1 MSTMN
6 HQKDRPWLMRTY
18 SGYASA
24 RESNALYRANL
35 AKGQTGLSIAF
46 DLPTQTGYDSD
57 HVLARGEVGKLGVP
71 VRSCRDMEILF
82 DGIPIQKMNTSM
94 TINAP
99 TAWILSLYLA
109 TAEKQG
115 ADIGQLRGTTQN
127 DILKEYLSRGTYIF
141 PPQPSM
147 RLTAEV
153 ISYTVNHVP
162 LWNPI
167 NICSYHLQETGA
179 TPVQEIAFTMAN
191 AVTVLDTVREAG
203 EIQTED
209 FPRVVGRISF
219 FLNAGIRFV
228 EEMCKVR
235 VFTRMWDRI
244 CKERYGVE
252 DPKLRRFRY
261 GLQVNSLGL
270 TDQQPENNIAR
281 IIYEFLGVVLSK
293 KARARSV
300 QLPAW
305 NEALGLPRQ
314 WDQQWSLRL
323 QQIMAYETD
332 LLEYDDIFD
341 GSMVV
346 ARKEDELEE
355 AAQAELDKILEMG
368 GVITALETGY
378 MKRSLVESNA
388 RRIRE
393 IENRDRVVVGVNDF
407 VETEPSPLIQ
417 SMESSFLMV
426 DPTVEE
432 EQVRL
437 LDEFRKTRDAD
448 AVQSALDRLR
458 ESLHRGE
465 NIMVPSRDCAA
476 AGVTTGEWADALR
489 EVFGE
494 YRAPTGISGVST
506 VEIAPDEARQ
516 VNEKIRRIGR
526 ALGRNVKILIGKPGL
541 DGHSNGAEQVA
552 VKAKDVGMDVVYEGI
567 RLTPEQIAES
577 ALQEGV
583 HIVGLSILS
592 GSHLELVPEVIR
604 CMKERGL
611 GSVPVVLG
619 GIIPSADLEK
629 LDREVIRRIYAPKD
643 YDLNHIMSEIGDIVA
658 GANGIDLREGS

>member
-1 MSTMN
+1 MSSTVN
-6 HQKDRPWLMRTY
+6 HEKDRPWLMRTY

-24 RESNALYRANL
+24 KESNALYRANL

-57 HVLARGEVGKLGVP
+57 HILAKGEVGKLGVP
-71 VRSCRDMEILF
+71 VRSAKDMEILF
-82 DGIPIQKMNTSM
+82 DGIPMEKMNTSM

-99 TAWILSLYLA
+99 TAWLLSLYLA
-109 TAEKQG
+109 TAQKQG
-115 ADIGQLRGTTQN
+115 ADISKLRGTTQN

-141 PPQPSM
+141 PPKPSM

-153 ISYTVNHVP
+153 ISYTVNRVP

-191 AVTVLDTVREAG
+191 AITVLDTVRETGDISA
-203 EIQTED
+203 ED

-219 FLNAGIRFV
+219 FLNAGIRFI

-244 CKERYGVE
+244 CQERYQVE
-252 DPKLRRFRY
+252 DPKMRRFRY

-281 IIYEFLGVVLSK
+281 IIYELLGVVLSK
-293 KARARSV
+293 KARSRSV

-305 NEALGLPRQ
+305 NEALGLPRK

-323 QQIMAYETD
+323 QQILAYETD
-332 LLEYDDIFD
+332 LLEYDDIFE
-341 GSMVV
+341 GSVVV
-346 ARKEDELEE
+346 AKKEDELEA

-388 RRIRE
+388 RRLRE
-393 IENRDRVVVGVNDF
+393 IENKDRIVVGVNDF
-407 VETEPSPLIQ
+407 VEAEPSPLTQ
-417 SMESSFLMV
+417 SMDESFLKV
-426 DPTVEE
+426 DPAAAN
-432 EQVRL
+432 EQIQLLGDFKKSRDTDKVR
-437 LDEFRKTRDAD
+437 
-448 AVQSALDRLR
+448 SALDRLR
-458 ESLHRGE
+458 EALNKGE
-465 NIMVPSRDCAA
+465 NIMATSRDCAES
-476 AGVTTGEWADALR
+476 GVTTGEWTDALR

-494 YRAPTGISGVST
+494 YRAPTGIAGVST
-506 VEIAPDEARQ
+506 VDIARDDVQ
-516 VNEKIRRIGR
+516 KVNDKIRKLGR
-526 ALGRNVKILIGKPGL
+526 KLGRNVKMLIGKPGL

-552 VKAKDVGMDVVYEGI
+552 IKAKDVGMDVVYEGI

-583 HIVGLSILS
+583 HVVGLSILS
-592 GSHLELVPEVIR
+592 GSHLELVPDVIA

-611 GSVPVVLG
+611 GSVPVILG
-619 GIIPSADLEK
+619 GIIPAADLEK
-629 LDREVIRRIYAPKD
+629 LDREVIRKVYAPKD
-643 YDLNHIMSEIGDIVA
+643 YDLDIIMSEIADIVA
-658 GANGIDLREGS
+658 GANGIRLQDE